1 MTAKS
6 NEKSLAKIIRK
17 SVKKKI
23 LNIEFENTETGESL
37 QNLHDIKIGMIIGIE
52 FEVELEKNMKIIS
65 KYLVVAKDNIQLII
79 ARADEK
85 YEEPKG
91 YLKESFKIAKEISD
105 VLTKAFLKT
114 ESNLSK

>member
-17 SVKKKI
+17 GIKKKI
-23 LNIEFENTETGESL
+23 INIEFENAETREAL
-37 QNLHDIKIGMIIGIE
+37 QNLDEIEIGMIIGIE
-52 FEVELEKNMKIIS
+52 FEVELGKNMKIFS
-65 KYLVVAKDNIQLII
+65 KYIVVAKDNIRLLS
-79 ARADEK
+79 ARADEE
-85 YEEPKG
+85 YEEPKE

-105 VLTKAFLKT
+105 ILTKAFLKR